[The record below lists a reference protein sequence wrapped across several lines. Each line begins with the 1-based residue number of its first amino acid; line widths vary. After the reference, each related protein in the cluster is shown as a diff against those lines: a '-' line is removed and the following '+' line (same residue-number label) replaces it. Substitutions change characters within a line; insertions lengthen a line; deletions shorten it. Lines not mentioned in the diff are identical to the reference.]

1 MSPDIADKRRAF
13 AALHQSGCFVIPNPW
28 DAGSARYLQSL
39 GFQALATTS
48 AGFAWSH
55 ARADNGITRDMALAH
70 LHEMVAA
77 VDLPINADFENG
89 FAPDAAGVA
98 ENVRLAVAT
107 GVAGL
112 SIEDSTG
119 DAARPLFTLDEAVE
133 RLRAARGAIDR
144 AGGGVM
150 LVGRA
155 ECFLVGRPD
164 LAETIARLQAYANAG
179 ADCLYAPGVT
189 TREQIVALV
198 EAVAPKPLNLLVGSA
213 SELTVADIAALGV
226 RRISV
231 GGALARSAW
240 GGFMRSARML
250 AQQGRFDGFADAA
263 SGKDLNALFSE
274 PGAGASW
281 RNDRRRPPCPCR
293 ARHCW
298 TCPPRSAQAL
308 AAGRAVVALE
318 STIISHGMPYP
329 QNVATAL
336 QVEGEV
342 RAHGAVPATMAVVDG
357 RLKAGLSRAE
367 IEGLGRAGPQRAQA
381 QPARPA
387 AGRGGGPDR
396 RHHRGGDDDH
406 RGAGGHPG
414 VCHRRHR
421 RGAPGRGRELRH
433 LGRSAGAGAHAGGG
447 GLRGREVDPG
457 HSPHAGGAGD
467 PRRAGGGLWHRPA
480 AGLLRAR
487 QRLWRRRA
495 AGHAGADRPRAA
507 GPVGDGP
514 ARRHGDR
521 QPGARGA
528 CAAAR
533 DDRCGHRE
541 RRWRMR
547 RCRASPARPSRPS
560 CWRG

>member
-1 MSPDIADKRRAF
+1 MRPNITDKRRAF
-13 AALHQSGCFVIPNPW
+13 AALHTSGCFVIPNPW

-55 ARADNGITRDMALAH
+55 ARPDNGIKRDMALAH

-77 VDLPINADFENG
+77 VDVPINADFENG

-119 DAARPLFTLDEAVE
+119 DAARTLFTLDEAVQ
-133 RLRAARGAIDR
+133 RLRAARSAIDR

-164 LAETIARLQAYANAG
+164 LAETITRLQAYANAG

-240 GGFMRSARML
+240 GGFMRSAQML

-274 PGAGASW
+274 
-281 RNDRRRPPCPCR
+281 
-293 ARHCW
+293 
-298 TCPPRSAQAL
+298 
-308 AAGRAVVALE
+308 
-318 STIISHGMPYP
+318 
-329 QNVATAL
+329 
-336 QVEGEV
+336 
-342 RAHGAVPATMAVVDG
+342 
-357 RLKAGLSRAE
+357 
-367 IEGLGRAGPQRAQA
+367 
-381 QPARPA
+381 
-387 AGRGGGPDR
+387 
-396 RHHRGGDDDH
+396 
-406 RGAGGHPG
+406 
-414 VCHRRHR
+414 
-421 RGAPGRGRELRH
+421 
-433 LGRSAGAGAHAGGG
+433 AGAG
-447 GLRGREVDPG
+447 
-457 HSPHAGGAGD
+457 
-467 PRRAGGGLWHRPA
+467 W
-480 AGLLRAR
+480 
-487 QRLWRRRA
+487 
-495 AGHAGADRPRAA
+495 
-507 GPVGDGP
+507 
-514 ARRHGDR
+514 
-521 QPGARGA
+521 
-528 CAAAR
+528 
-533 DDRCGHRE
+533 
-541 RRWRMR
+541 
-547 RCRASPARPSRPS
+547 
-560 CWRG
+560 